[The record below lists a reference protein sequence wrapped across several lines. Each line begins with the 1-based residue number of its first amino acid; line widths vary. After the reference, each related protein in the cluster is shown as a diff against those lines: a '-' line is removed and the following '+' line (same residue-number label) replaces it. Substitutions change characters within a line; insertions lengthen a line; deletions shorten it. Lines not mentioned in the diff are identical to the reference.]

1 MTLLQGTEQEIVNY
15 LLAAEK
21 DKREVEKITTSYP
34 ALTFEQAY
42 EIQQKLI
49 EQKEQEGL
57 RRIGVKLGLTSKA
70 KQEMMGVHE
79 AIYGFLMDDMLAPEW
94 EPVQFSSFIHPKAE
108 PEIAF
113 LINEDIQG
121 TSVTAEDIL
130 KVTKYVAPAIEIID
144 SRYLDFK
151 FTLVDVVAD
160 NCSSSKFIVGNKW
173 VSPDALNLKDI
184 GVYMSKNSEVA
195 TTGSSAAV
203 LGNPAAAVA
212 WAVNKL
218 GETGQGLKK
227 GDIVLSGAITEAI
240 SFQSGDTILA
250 QFAELGSVSFSC
262 KS

>member
-1 MTLLQGTEQEIVNY
+1 MKLMQGTEQEIVKY
-15 LLAAEK
+15 LLDAEK
-21 DKREVEKITTSYP
+21 EKREVEKITTKYP
-34 ALTFEQAY
+34 SLTFEQAY

-79 AIYGFLMDDMLAPEW
+79 AIYGYLMDDMLATEW
-94 EPVQFSSFIHPKAE
+94 EPVPYSSFIHPKAE

-113 LINEDIQG
+113 FIDEDIQG
-121 TSVTAEDIL
+121 TSVSAEDIL
-130 KVTKYVAPAIEIID
+130 SVTKYVAPAIEIID

-173 VSPDALNLKDI
+173 KYPESLDLKEI

-195 TTGSSAAV
+195 TVGTSAAV
-203 LGNPAAAVA
+203 LGNPAVAVA
-212 WAVNKL
+212 WAVSKL
-218 GETGQGLKK
+218 GETGRGLKK

-240 SFQSGDTILA
+240 SFQAGDTILVD
-250 QFAELGSVSFSC
+250 FAELGSVSFSC
-262 KS
+262 K

>member
-1 MTLLQGTEQEIVNY
+1 MKRIQETEQEIVDY

-21 DKREVEKITTSYP
+21 EKREVEKITTRYP
-34 ALTFEQAY
+34 SLTFEQAY

-49 EQKEQEGL
+49 EQKEHEGL

-79 AIYGFLMDDMLAPEW
+79 AIYGYLMDDMLVPEW
-94 EPVQFSSFIHPKAE
+94 EPIKFSDLIHPKAE

-113 LINEDIQG
+113 LIAEDIQG
-121 TSVTAEDIL
+121 TSVSGEDIL
-130 KVTKYVAPAIEIID
+130 SITKYVAPAIEIID

-160 NCSSSKFIVGNKW
+160 NCSSSKFIIGNKW
-173 VSPDALNLKDI
+173 VSPLALDLKEI
-184 GVYMSKNSEVA
+184 RVYMSKNSEVA
-195 TTGSSAAV
+195 TAGTSAAV
-203 LGNPAAAVA
+203 LGDPATAVA

-218 GETGQGLKK
+218 GEKGKGLKK

-250 QFAELGSVSFSC
+250 QFADLGSVSFSC
-262 KS
+262 K

>member
-1 MTLLQGTEQEIVNY
+1 MQLMHGTDQEIVTY
-15 LLAAEK
+15 LLTAEK
-21 DKREVEKITTSYP
+21 EKREVEKITTRLP
-34 ALTFEQAY
+34 ELTFVQAY

-49 EQKEQEGL
+49 ERKEKEGL

-79 AIYGFLMDDMLAPEW
+79 AIYGYLMDDMLAPEW
-94 EPVQFSSFIHPKAE
+94 EPVQYCDFIHPKAE

-130 KVTKYVAPAIEIID
+130 KVTKYIAPAIEIID

-173 VSPDALNLKDI
+173 VSPESVNLKEI
-184 GVYMSKNSEVA
+184 GVYLSKNSVVA

-203 LGNPAAAVA
+203 LGDPAAAVA

-218 GETGQGLKK
+218 GETGRGLKK
-227 GDIVLSGAITEAI
+227 GEIILSGAITEAI
-240 SFQSGDTILA
+240 SFQAGDTILA
-250 QFAELGSVSFSC
+250 HFAELGSVSFSS
-262 KS
+262 K

>member
-1 MTLLQGTEQEIVNY
+1 MRLLQGIDQEIVEY

-21 DKREVEKITTSYP
+21 EKREVEKITTQYP
-34 ALTFEQAY
+34 NLTFKEAY
-42 EIQQKLI
+42 ELQKQLI
-49 EQKEQEGL
+49 EKKEEQGG

-79 AIYGFLMDDMLAPEW
+79 AIYGYLMDDMLSPEW
-94 EPVQFSSFIHPKAE
+94 EPIQFEQLIHPKAE

-113 LINEDIQG
+113 LIDEDIQG

-130 KVTKYVAPAIEIID
+130 RVTKYVAPAIEIID

-160 NCSSSKFIVGNKW
+160 NCSSAKFIVGNKW
-173 VSPDALNLKDI
+173 VSPQGLNLGEI
-184 GVYMSKNSEVA
+184 GMYMSKNSEVS
-195 TTGSSAAV
+195 TVGTGAAV
-203 LGNPAAAVA
+203 LGHPATAVA
-212 WAVNKL
+212 WIVNKL

-240 SFQSGDTILA
+240 SFQPGDTIIA
-250 QFAELGSVSFSC
+250 QFADLGSVSFTC
-262 KS
+262 K